1 MPGRK
6 KEVMI
11 INDSK
16 KGSSNQLELLRQ
28 KSINL
33 STDEVYGIFKDSYEV
48 IVENLNNINKNAIV
62 PLPLPVDK
70 TDHGIKILQELAKTY
85 YGNFNDDYLK
95 DSAEKSFLQFNKTVP
110 DWATSLKLL
119 KKSKK
124 DKLAKEIYEF
134 SSWGTYYSN
143 GTYIRRLCKDFFEV
157 KESNQGLILI
167 ERNIMEKSWSTSLID
182 HLNKK
187 SIDLLEII
195 SFLGNGSFELIQ
207 LPIYYSFSEDSLS
220 LTKKD
225 DGFIVTELKLSRD
238 FGSDTILLKKL
249 LDEDL
254 NHLEEITK
262 IISSALQRKYLHL
275 SKNKPSFKGVI
286 EGKFP
291 AAILDDN
298 SISASLRTLDLIEI
312 NSIFQLIPKSE
323 HERWMRIIESVVQ
336 STN

>member
-1 MPGRK
+1 
-6 KEVMI
+6 MI

-33 STDEVYGIFKDSYEV
+33 STDEVNKIFNGSYDL
-48 IVENLNNINKNAIV
+48 IAENLKNTNKNATM
-62 PLPLPVDK
+62 PLAVDK

-85 YGNFNDDYLK
+85 YSNFNDEVLK

-110 DWATSLKLL
+110 DWATSFKLL

-124 DKLAKEIYEF
+124 NKLAKEIYKL
-134 SSWGTYYSN
+134 SSRPTYHIN
-143 GTYIRRLCKDFFEV
+143 FICIIRLCKDFFEV
-157 KESNQGLILI
+157 REGNQGLVLL
-167 ERNIMEKSWSTSLID
+167 ENNMEKSFSTSLID
-182 HLNKK
+182 NLNKK
-187 SIDLLEII
+187 SIDLLEMI
-195 SFLGNGSFELIQ
+195 SFLAKDSFELIK
-207 LPIYYSFSEDSLS
+207 LPIYYSFSEDSIS
-220 LTKKD
+220 LIKKD
-225 DGFIVTELKLSRD
+225 DGFIVTELKLARD
-238 FGSDTILLKKL
+238 FGSDTILLKKM
-249 LDEDL
+249 LDKNL

-262 IISSALQRKYLHL
+262 MISSELQRKYLHL

-291 AAILDDN
+291 AAVLDDN
-298 SISASLRTLDLIEI
+298 SISTSLKTLNLIEI
-312 NSIFQLIPKSE
+312 NSIFQSIPKSE

>member
-6 KEVMI
+6 KEIMI

-33 STDEVYGIFKDSYEV
+33 SSDEVNKIFNDSYEV
-48 IVENLNNINKNAIV
+48 IAENLNNTNKKAIM
-62 PLPLPVDK
+62 PLTVDQ
-70 TDHGIKILQELAKTY
+70 TDNGIKIFQELAKSY
-85 YGNFNDDYLK
+85 YGNFNDDDLK
-95 DSAEKSFLQFNKTVP
+95 DSAEKSFLQFGKTVP

-134 SSWGTYYSN
+134 SSRSTYYSN

-167 ERNIMEKSWSTSLID
+167 ERNLMEKSWSTSLID

-195 SFLGNGSFELIQ
+195 SFLANGSFELIQ

-220 LTKKD
+220 LTKK
-225 DGFIVTELKLSRD
+225 R
-238 FGSDTILLKKL
+238 
-249 LDEDL
+249 
-254 NHLEEITK
+254 
-262 IISSALQRKYLHL
+262 
-275 SKNKPSFKGVI
+275 
-286 EGKFP
+286 
-291 AAILDDN
+291 
-298 SISASLRTLDLIEI
+298 
-312 NSIFQLIPKSE
+312 
-323 HERWMRIIESVVQ
+323 
-336 STN
+336 

>member
-1 MPGRK
+1 
-6 KEVMI
+6 MI

>member
-6 KEVMI
+6 KEIMI

-33 STDEVYGIFKDSYEV
+33 SSDEVNKIFNGSYEV
-48 IVENLNNINKNAIV
+48 IAENLNNTNKNAIM
-62 PLPLPVDK
+62 PLTVDQ
-70 TDHGIKILQELAKTY
+70 TDNGIKIFQELAKSY
-85 YGNFNDDYLK
+85 YGNFNDEDLK
-95 DSAEKSFLQFNKTVP
+95 ASAEKSFLQFNKTVP

-124 DKLAKEIYEF
+124 DKLAKEIYEL
-134 SSWGTYYSN
+134 SSRATYHIN
-143 GTYIRRLCKDFFEV
+143 FIFIIRLCKDFFEV
-157 KESNQGLILI
+157 KEGNQGLVLL
-167 ERNIMEKSWSTSLID
+167 ERNMEKSFSTSLID
-182 HLNKK
+182 NLNKK

-195 SFLGNGSFELIQ
+195 SFLAKDSFELIK

-225 DGFIVTELKLSRD
+225 DGFIVIELKLSRD

-249 LDEDL
+249 LDENL

-262 IISSALQRKYLHL
+262 MISSALQRKYLHL

-291 AAILDDN
+291 AAVLDDN
-298 SISASLRTLDLIEI
+298 SISASLRTLNLIEI
-312 NSIFQLIPKSE
+312 NSIFQSIPKSE

>member
-6 KEVMI
+6 KEIMI

-16 KGSSNQLELLRQ
+16 KGNSNQLELLRQ

-33 STDEVYGIFKDSYEV
+33 SSDEVNKIFNDSYKV
-48 IVENLNNINKNAIV
+48 IAENLNNTNKNAIM
-62 PLPLPVDK
+62 PLTVDQ
-70 TDHGIKILQELAKTY
+70 TDNGIKIFQELAKSY
-85 YGNFNDDYLK
+85 YGNFNDEDLK
-95 DSAEKSFLQFNKTVP
+95 ASAEKSFLQFNKTVP

-134 SSWGTYYSN
+134 SSRGTYYSN

-167 ERNIMEKSWSTSLID
+167 DRNLMEKSWSTSLID

-195 SFLGNGSFELIQ
+195 SFLANGSFELIQ

-312 NSIFQLIPKSE
+312 NSIFQSIPKSE